1 MKHSCYIHT
10 MRVTDSAKEVH
21 MHLTPR
27 ELDKLMIHTLA
38 DVDAQAES
46 QRLEAQPSRD
56 RGRALR
62 RRT

>member
-1 MKHSCYIHT
+1 
-10 MRVTDSAKEVH
+10 

-38 DVDAQAES
+38 KCRAQAES
-46 QRLEAQPSRD
+46 QRLEAQPSRNS
-56 RGRALR
+56 GCAFR